1 MRIGM
6 VEDVGGSGEEE
17 GEVGGRSRRRQ
28 HVDRRKECDPMGIEL
43 S

>member
-1 MRIGM
+1 
-6 VEDVGGSGEEE
+6 
-17 GEVGGRSRRRQ
+17 VGGRSRRKQ